1 MARIEYI
8 RYRLENWARWCAR
21 RDAGALGYPSTN
33 ILASWAG
40 RGRRAEAVIP
50 IDHIEAAET
59 DNAVASLRL
68 TRSHL
73 YLVLTLHYAKN
84 LPIDQVACRMARAE
98 STVRR
103 NLEDADAALQQ
114 WLRLPK
120 KPNSRR
126 LLFYSETS

>member
-50 IDHIEAAET
+50 IDHIEAAQT
-59 DNAVASLRL
+59 DDDVAALRL

-84 LPIDQVACRMARAE
+84 LPIDQVARRMVRAQ

-103 NLEDADAALQQ
+103 NLEDADAALLQ
-114 WLRLPK
+114 LHLNRAA
-120 KPNSRR
+120 SRR
-126 LLFYSETS
+126 TSTP